1 MSTVFDIDEID
12 KAIIRELQ
20 NDGRMPYAQIA
31 PVVGLSQAATRQ
43 RVNRLIESGV
53 VQIVAATNPMGLGV
67 GFQAWIGLKVS
78 GDARR
83 VADGLALMSEAEY
96 VVIVAGRF
104 DVIAEIVCADS
115 EAFIAVVNDRVRA
128 IPGVVD
134 IETLH
139 YLRLV
144 KQTYNWGTG

>member
-1 MSTVFDIDEID
+1 MAAAFDIDEID

-20 NDGRMPYAQIA
+20 NDGRMPYARIA
-31 PVVGLSQAATRQ
+31 PMVGLSQAATRQ
-43 RVNRLIESGV
+43 RVNRLMERGV
-53 VQIVAATNPMGLGV
+53 VQIVAVTDPVGLGV
-67 GFQAWIGLKVS
+67 GYQAWIGINVS
-78 GDARR
+78 GDARS
-83 VADGLALMSEAEY
+83 VAEALAEINEAEY

-115 EAFIAVVNDRVRA
+115 EAFISVVNDRVRA
-128 IPGVVD
+128 IPGVID

>member
-53 VQIVAATNPMGLGV
+53 VQIVAVTNPMGLGV

-78 GDARR
+78 GDTRR